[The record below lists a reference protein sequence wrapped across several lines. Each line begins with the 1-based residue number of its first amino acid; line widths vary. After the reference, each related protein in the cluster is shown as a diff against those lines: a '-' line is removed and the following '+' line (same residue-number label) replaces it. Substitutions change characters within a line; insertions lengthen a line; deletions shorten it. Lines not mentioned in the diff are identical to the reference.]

1 MVFKTCPIVLSET
14 TYWLGF
20 ISFTIQLNL
29 GDLKSS
35 DQNLG
40 KMATT
45 ICFML
50 YKAFEVV
57 SHTLLHLN
65 LTTH

>member
-14 TYWLGF
+14 TYWFGF
-20 ISFTIQLNL
+20 FSFTIQLNL

-40 KMATT
+40 KMQLLFVS
-45 ICFML
+45 CFTRL
-50 YKAFEVV
+50 LKL
-57 SHTLLHLN
+57 SHIRYCI
-65 LTTH
+65 